1 MAEIQNNYEVRLEEK
16 ISKKSGNPYYCLVI
30 TFPNGY
36 EKIVYLERAE
46 LYMLG

>member
-1 MAEIQNNYEVRLEEK
+1 MAENQNNYQVRLEEK
-16 ISKKSGNPYYCLVI
+16 KSKSGNPYYCLVI

-36 EKIVYLERAE
+36 EKIVFLERAE